1 MTEVII
7 AERRQ
12 TAVGDSLEHPV
23 SLELSFFH
31 KTSPKPGRLILTLRR
46 NEETLKVYFDGDRCY
61 MLSSS

>member
-1 MTEVII
+1 MTEAII

-12 TAVGDSLEHPV
+12 PTVGDSPERPIN
-23 SLELSFFH
+23 LELSFFH
-31 KTSPKPGRLILTLRR
+31 KAPSKPGRLILTLRR